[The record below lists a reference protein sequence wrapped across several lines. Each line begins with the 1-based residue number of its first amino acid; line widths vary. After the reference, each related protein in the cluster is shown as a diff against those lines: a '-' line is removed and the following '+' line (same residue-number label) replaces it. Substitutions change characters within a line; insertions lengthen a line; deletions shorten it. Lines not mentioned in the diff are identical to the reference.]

1 MKSACQSAGSGISPH
16 DAVCQSEVKP
26 RNSRTMLEK
35 PIRAFLM
42 LTGRYSKWSRSPEFL
57 VVLVALMW
65 MPVIAHGMVVY
76 DSWTSNT
83 SQSGS
88 YIVTIDHDTA
98 NSTWDFV
105 FTVDE
110 WDAEGLGL
118 FVDLGAYDLSDTPLL
133 SNVSWDPSVA
143 GGGVAIWGTDTS
155 SSKCGKGCNINGLNA
170 PLQAPDG
177 EWELVFR
184 LGEQGFDGIQTY
196 NFSINDAALS
206 GITDS
211 DWGLIA
217 VRSQQLCPPG
227 TTLSN
232 GDANCSGSDKS
243 YGTGVIDPDPPVVPV
258 PATPLLVGL
267 GLVLL
272 ARMHRKSCAK
282 A

>member
-1 MKSACQSAGSGISPH
+1 MTRGRYMKWSKLA
-16 DAVCQSEVKP
+16 E
-26 RNSRTMLEK
+26 R
-35 PIRAFLM
+35 FLM
-42 LTGRYSKWSRSPEFL
+42 M
-57 VVLVALMW
+57 VALAW
-65 MPVIAHGMVVY
+65 IPFTAHGMVTY
-76 DSWTSNT
+76 DNWTSNN

-118 FVDLGAYDLSDTPLL
+118 FVDLGAYDLTDTPML
-133 SNVSWDPSVA
+133 SNVSWDPSA
-143 GGGVAIWGTDTS
+143 ADGGVAIWDTDTS
-155 SSKCGKGCNINGLNA
+155 SSNCGRGCNINGLNA
-170 PLQAPDG
+170 PLPDLDG

-196 NFSINDAALS
+196 NFSVNDAALS

-227 TTLSN
+227 TTLAD
-232 GDANCSGSDKS
+232 GDANCGGSDKS
-243 YGTGVIDPDPPVVPV
+243 YGAGAIDPDPPVVPV
-258 PATPLLVGL
+258 PTTPALVGL

-272 ARMHRKSCAK
+272 ARMHRKSCVK